1 MLIVYRKRQEMYP
14 MVING
19 QISLT
24 KWGDGTYNKK
34 RGTFLY
40 KEKIF
45 KFDKAVPKW
54 LQYQAHVI
62 IDTEKKIV
70 IKSRDAEFKYKNTL
84 KRYPKLN
91 GRL

>member
-34 RGTFLY
+34 RGTFL
-40 KEKIF
+40 
-45 KFDKAVPKW
+45 
-54 LQYQAHVI
+54 
-62 IDTEKKIV
+62 
-70 IKSRDAEFKYKNTL
+70 S
-84 KRYPKLN
+84 
-91 GRL
+91 GR